1 MPTNGTEGLQFFDL
15 SHPWGHDAPLWPYFP
30 DVKIERFHYHAK
42 SGVLSQQI
50 TTFMHC
56 TTLHVAARTDMPHCK
71 GRMFE
76 WFVEWWFRFAPDSYQ
91 YAWWHPIDH
100 VSSEW
105 VETSAMTHVGSTHLV
120 SERLGGEE
128 VYPLQIHFIDPA
140 ELFGDAYAAAR
151 DRGDISA
158 IVAAQI
164 GIGSDPLRDDRGRPN
179 NGRMAHICRDTP
191 DGMVL
196 RSRFWL

>member
-1 MPTNGTEGLQFFDL
+1 MRATRESRRTGYMSWYTEQLQPERASRDRRDRMPTNGTEGLQFFDL

-76 WFVEWWFRFAPDSYQ
+76 WFVRVVVPLRARQLPVRVVAPD
-91 YAWWHPIDH
+91 
-100 VSSEW
+100 
-105 VETSAMTHVGSTHLV
+105 
-120 SERLGGEE
+120 
-128 VYPLQIHFIDPA
+128 
-140 ELFGDAYAAAR
+140 
-151 DRGDISA
+151 
-158 IVAAQI
+158 
-164 GIGSDPLRDDRGRPN
+164 RP
-179 NGRMAHICRDTP
+179 R
-191 DGMVL
+191 VL
-196 RSRFWL
+196 